1 MNKKIYRLIDANLN
15 RSREGLRVVEE
26 VARLYLNDKN
36 LSAQI
41 KRIRHKIS
49 KIAIEFLEQ
58 DKLLKYR
65 NSQKDVG
72 AKGMRGL
79 EKKRDDLK
87 GIVRANLIRTQEGLR
102 VLEELGKLV
111 NSKAGEEFKKLR
123 FKVYSLEKRI
133 LTLI

>member
-1 MNKKIYRLIDANLN
+1 MDKKIYRLIDANLN

-26 VARLYLNDKN
+26 VARLYLDNET
-36 LSAQI
+36 LSSNI

-49 KIAIEFLEQ
+49 KIAIEYLEQ

-72 AKGMRGL
+72 AKGMKGL
-79 EKKRDDLK
+79 EKRRDDLK
-87 GIVRANLIRTQEGLR
+87 GIVRANLIRAQEALR

-111 NSKAGEEFKKLR
+111 NPEAGEEFKKLR
-123 FKVYSLEKRI
+123 FKIYTVEKKISL
-133 LTLI
+133 LF